1 MRGDW
6 RRHARIISWRS
17 GARMPVTA
25 IDKYT
30 HEK

>member
-1 MRGDW
+1 MSGDW

-25 IDKYT
+25 IDKIYT
-30 HEK
+30 

>member
-25 IDKYT
+25 IDIIYT
-30 HEK
+30 